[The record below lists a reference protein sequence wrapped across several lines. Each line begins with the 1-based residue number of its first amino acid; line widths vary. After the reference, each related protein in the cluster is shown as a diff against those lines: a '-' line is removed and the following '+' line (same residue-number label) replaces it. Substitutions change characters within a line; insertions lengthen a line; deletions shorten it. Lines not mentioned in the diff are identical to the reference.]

1 VLIACLNP
9 GSSSTK
15 LSVVD
20 GDITVSQSS
29 IAPDGANV
37 DLSTVLPEGISAAAI
52 RVVHGGMEFR
62 EPTLVQGDV
71 LARLRKLS
79 WLAPL
84 HNPAALRLIDQI
96 HEMRPDLP
104 LVACFDTAF
113 HATLAAEAYTYPVP
127 RVWTQEWGLRRF
139 GFHGLSHAYASRRAG
154 ELLGRRPDRLVTC
167 HLGAGASLCAVR
179 DGRSVDTTMGFT
191 PMDGLMMATRSGS
204 VDPGLI
210 LFALRQGLSAEEIE
224 RGLDR
229 EAGILGVSGIGP
241 GFLEVVTASD
251 RGDGSARLAL
261 DIYRHR
267 LAQGIA
273 AMAATL
279 GGIDALVFTGG
290 VGENQPQLWERI
302 CAALGFLGIRLGAA
316 ELAVEAQDQRLLTS
330 NPQAAVMVIHAR
342 EDLEMA
348 RQASSLLMAGQG
360 LPPSKT
366 GP

>member
-1 VLIACLNP
+1 MLIACLNP

-20 GDITVSQSS
+20 GDETVSQSS
-29 IAPDGANV
+29 IAPDGAHM

-52 RVVHGGMEFR
+52 RIVHGGMEFR

-96 HEMRPDLP
+96 HELRPDLP
-104 LVACFDTAF
+104 LVVCFDTAF

-127 RVWTQEWGLRRF
+127 RAWTQEWGLRRF

-154 ELLGRRPDRLVTC
+154 ELLGRRPERLVTC

-179 DGRSVDTTMGFT
+179 DGLSVDTTMGFT

-210 LFALRQGLSAEEIE
+210 LFALRQGLSAEAIE

-229 EAGILGVSGIGP
+229 ESGILGVSGISSD
-241 GFLEVVTASD
+241 FRQVVVASD
-251 RGDGSARLAL
+251 GGDPSARLAL
-261 DIYRHR
+261 NIYRHR

-273 AMAATL
+273 AMVTSL
-279 GGIDALVFTGG
+279 GGIEALVFTGG
-290 VGENQPQLWERI
+290 VGENLPPLWERT
-302 CAALGFLGIRLGAA
+302 CAALAFIGVGLDTGQ
-316 ELAVEAQDQRLLTS
+316 LAVDSLDQRLPTVDGRM
-330 NPQAAVMVIHAR
+330 AVLVIHAR

-348 RQASSLLMAGQG
+348 RQASSLL
-360 LPPSKT
+360 
-366 GP
+366 

>member
-20 GDITVSQSS
+20 GDVTVSQSS

-84 HNPAALRLIDQI
+84 HNPAALRLIDRLR
-96 HEMRPDLP
+96 ETRPDLP

-127 RVWTQEWGLRRF
+127 RSWTQDWGLRRF

-154 ELLGRRPDRLVTC
+154 QLLGRRPGRLVTC

-204 VDPGLI
+204 VAPGLI
-210 LFALRQGLSAEEIE
+210 LFALRQGLSAEAIE

-229 EAGILGVSGIGP
+229 ESGILGVSGISSD
-241 GFLEVVTASD
+241 FRQVVAASD
-251 RGDGSARLAL
+251 DGDPSARLAL
-261 DIYRHR
+261 NIYRHR

-273 AMAATL
+273 AMVTSL

-290 VGENQPQLWERI
+290 VGENLPHLWERT
-302 CAALGFLGIRLGAA
+302 CAALAFIGVGLDTGQ
-316 ELAVEAQDQRLLTS
+316 LAVDSLDQRLPTVDRTI
-330 NPQAAVMVIHAR
+330 AVLVIHAR

-348 RQASSLLMAGQG
+348 RQASSLL
-360 LPPSKT
+360 
-366 GP
+366 